1 MIRILLFLIFLTQT
15 TWISACLH
23 ADQNRIF
30 PIGKSAKGWHVLELQ
45 KARFDEDFKPI
56 WSATAF
62 HNIYNEKHELLT
74 SDSIG
79 FYTFPENDHQKIYQF
94 FLNEAIQLAKQEKSL
109 IHVKPKSL
117 YFCDFTRDNPEA
129 KLSFDSINNKV
140 FVQLISGNNHEINVI
155 DGFKSFSDELFDMFR
170 NDESKNELAM
180 RLLCSKSLVSSVR
193 KFTIGNKQLTII
205 HLAIGEFLSNA
216 DGNIPEPQP
225 YFPKLPFNS
234 LLNSLFFEPV
244 LHHGYGFDFMIWE

>member
-1 MIRILLFLIFLTQT
+1 MIRHLFFLIFLTQA

-56 WSATAF
+56 WSAAAF
-62 HNIYNEKHELLT
+62 HNIYNEKHELLI

-79 FYTFPENDHQKIYQF
+79 FYTFPENDHHKIYQF

-117 YFCDFTRDNPEA
+117 YFCDFSHDNPEA
-129 KLSFDSINNKV
+129 RLIFDTLKKQV
-140 FVQLISGNNHEINVI
+140 FVQLISGKKHEITVLENQ
-155 DGFKSFSDELFDMFR
+155 SFLDTDLMSIRMKDDHQSLNIAKIFQEI
-170 NDESKNELAM
+170 
-180 RLLCSKSLVSSVR
+180 LCVNSVR
-193 KFTIGNKQLTII
+193 KFTLGNKQLTIV
-205 HLAIGEFLSNA
+205 HLAFGEFLSDA
-216 DGNIPEPQP
+216 DGKIPEPQHH
-225 YFPKLPFNS
+225 FSKQPFS
-234 LLNSLFFEPV
+234 TLLNQLFFEKV

>member
-1 MIRILLFLIFLTQT
+1 MIRLVLILGFILQYSALF
-15 TWISACLH
+15 ACLH

-94 FLNEAIQLAKQEKSL
+94 FLNETIQLAKQEKSL
-109 IHVKPKSL
+109 IQVKPKSL
-117 YFCDFTRDNPEA
+117 YFCDFSHDNPEA
-129 KLSFDSINNKV
+129 NLIFDTLNKQV
-140 FVQLISGNNHEINVI
+140 FVQLITGKKYEITTLGEQSFLNTDLI
-155 DGFKSFSDELFDMFR
+155 SIRLEDNDKSI
-170 NDESKNELAM
+170 NLAQIFQDI
-180 RLLCSKSLVSSVR
+180 LCVNSVR

-205 HLAIGEFLSNA
+205 HLAIGEFLSDA
-216 DGNIPEPQP
+216 DGNIPEPKP
-225 YFPKLPFNS
+225 YFSKLPFNS
-234 LLNSLFFEPV
+234 LMNSLFFEPV